1 MMRGRHRR
9 GSQEGDADESPRIDA
24 RDLSGIFVVPNWL
37 RDVGLT
43 AWLLVGVA
51 IFLVGAVW
59 LLSLTNVIVLPV
71 ITAGIIAAVAS
82 PLVAW
87 MRRHGVPRGIGA
99 ALVMLLIVLLGVG
112 VFLVIVGGI
121 TGEISDIN
129 AQLADAKDSIAG
141 WLNDLGVDPSR
152 TEDAK
157 QNASAAVSD
166 SASALL
172 HGVAGGLAQLSSL
185 VFFLAMTA
193 LSLFFLL
200 KDGPT
205 IRGWAEKHLGVPTP
219 VARTITQ
226 RVIESL
232 RGYFLGVTIVAAFNA
247 VVVAI
252 GVLVLD
258 IPLLGTIVAVTF
270 LGAYIPYLGAWA
282 AGAFAV
288 LIALGG
294 AGPDAALGML
304 VVQLFANSILQQMVQ
319 PLAMGAALG
328 IHPLAVLVVTIAG
341 GALFGAIGLILAA
354 PMTAAVT
361 KISTDLARARAES
374 EPEPPPGEPGPE
386 VPAPAT

>member
-1 MMRGRHRR
+1 M
-9 GSQEGDADESPRIDA
+9 
-24 RDLSGIFVVPNWL
+24 WL
-37 RDVGLT
+37 
-43 AWLLVGVA
+43 
-51 IFLVGAVW
+51 F
-59 LLSLTNVIVLPV
+59 SLTNVIVLPV

-99 ALVMLLIVLLGVG
+99 ALVMLLIILLGVG

-121 TGEISDIN
+121 TGEISDIS
-129 AQLADAKDSIAG
+129 AQLPNAKDSIAG
-141 WLNDLGVDPSR
+141 WLNDLGIDPSR

-374 EPEPPPGEPGPE
+374 EPEPPGEPGPE
-386 VPAPAT
+386 VPAPAP